1 MVIQGK
7 EGVNI
12 SMKIGKLI
20 EKERIKNNISKAK
33 LAEKVG
39 CTSRS
44 IDYWENGERSIS
56 LENAD
61 KIFKALGTT
70 ITIGN
75 GSKFT
80 EKEVIDEIIN
90 AHIEEKL

>member
-1 MVIQGK
+1 MVIQEK
-7 EGVNI
+7 KGVNM
-12 SMKIGKLI
+12 SMNIGKI
-20 EKERIKNNISKAK
+20 IAKERIKSNISKAK

-39 CTSRS
+39 CTSRA

-70 ITIGN
+70 IVIGN
-75 GSKFT
+75 GSKST
-80 EKEVIDEIIN
+80 EP
-90 AHIEEKL
+90 